1 MENLCSNL
9 EQEFDSLT
17 KSLVD
22 IDSSIRKVTGMD
34 PSRSFEHNGNKLS
47 RNRPRSMNDGL
58 RRPFGSVGKRRYSD
72 VNNEEVDSN
81 IKRSLQSQVVATSWE
96 TKQRNQVL
104 EEQKN
109 DTKSMKRNKRMFG
122 LILGTLE
129 KFKNEESQ
137 RRDSKREEIEKKL
150 DQADEKEREAAKKE
164 QIELFKQRR
173 EKRIKLKCLEQKIQM
188 VQVHK
193 EWEESQQFMG
203 NFIETKSKPNLFYLP
218 VKHNSETQK
227 RLQETK
233 DKYRIIFAE
242 KRAKVQKELN
252 DIEENFKFD
261 MKFATDDNNDDELL
275 KNDEQNDLEQP
286 VDRNDEKDDDLNI
299 KHDDTISDS
308 NKLEINVSETSS
320 PTKSKNTHHH
330 HKHHHHHSHNHNH
343 HNDKIPED
351 EDIITKSEFNDTKE
365 IENDENISFD
375 EIKMEDISMDQN
387 QSFEPMYE

>member
-1 MENLCSNL
+1 M
-9 EQEFDSLT
+9 
-17 KSLVD
+17 V
-22 IDSSIRKVTGMD
+22 
-34 PSRSFEHNGNKLS
+34 
-47 RNRPRSMNDGL
+47 
-58 RRPFGSVGKRRYSD
+58 
-72 VNNEEVDSN
+72 
-81 IKRSLQSQVVATSWE
+81 QVVS
-96 TKQRNQVL
+96 
-104 EEQKN
+104 
-109 DTKSMKRNKRMFG
+109 DF
-122 LILGTLE
+122 
-129 KFKNEESQ
+129 
-137 RRDSKREEIEKKL
+137 
-150 DQADEKEREAAKKE
+150 
-164 QIELFKQRR
+164 ELFK
-173 EKRIKLKCLEQKIQM
+173 LKFIVYNVELISYNRHHSTRNGKNLSNL
-188 VQVHK
+188 
-193 EWEESQQFMG
+193 WE
-203 NFIETKSKPNLFYLP
+203 TLLKPNQNRIYFIYRLSTILKHKNDCRKQRTNIEVCLQQPIVFVFLIIFLLFHINKI
-218 VKHNSETQK
+218 V
-227 RLQETK
+227 
-233 DKYRIIFAE
+233 IFAE

-286 VDRNDEKDDDLNI
+286 MDRNDEKDDDLNI